1 MLYPTNL
8 QPWYQGI
15 DLMRE
20 GLVTSKEAAKFL
32 AISRT
37 KIYEAM
43 SSGDLPF
50 VKLGKTRR
58 IPKVALRIYAEQG

>member
-1 MLYPTNL
+1 MLYPKKL
-8 QPWYQGI
+8 QPWYRDV
-15 DLMRE
+15 DLMRD
-20 GLVTSKEAAKFL
+20 GLLTSKEAAKFL

-43 SSGDLPF
+43 SSGDLPY

-58 IPKVALRIYAEQG
+58 IPKVAVRIYAEHG